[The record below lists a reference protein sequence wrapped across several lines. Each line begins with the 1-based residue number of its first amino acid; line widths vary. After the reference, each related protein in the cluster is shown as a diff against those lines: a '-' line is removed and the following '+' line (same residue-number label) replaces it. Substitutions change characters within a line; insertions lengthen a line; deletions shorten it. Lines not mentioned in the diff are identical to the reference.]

1 LPGILRELCDR
12 ESRDL
17 PPGLVFRRFVVYDVP
32 MRATRALIHLDRFC
46 RNLRAVRDRIGPRR
60 LICVPVKADAYGHG
74 AVRIAEA
81 ALAAG
86 ASRLA
91 VAAVSEGAELRDA
104 GISAGILLLSQ
115 ALPEEIPEILQY
127 GLTPLVSDREYIEA
141 LARSAAAAGLS
152 CPVHLKI
159 DTGMGRLGCTP
170 EEAPGLAAHIA
181 AQKPLI
187 YAGTATHLAAADSA
201 LPGDRAY
208 TGEQL
213 TRFRWAVDHIRAA
226 GTDPGIVHAANSGGL
241 LLHEASWLDMVRPG
255 ILLYGYN
262 LTAADFP
269 AEPVMEL
276 VTRVTFIKKVK
287 QGESLSYGRTWVSP
301 RDTCIATL
309 PVGYGDGLPRAL
321 SGNWQV
327 LIRGRLY
334 PLAGRICMDQCLV
347 DLGPETDIPRW
358 EEVTVFGGAAPS
370 AAEIAARLGTI
381 PYEIT
386 CRINKR
392 VLREA
397 VI

>member
-1 LPGILRELCDR
+1 
-12 ESRDL
+12 
-17 PPGLVFRRFVVYDVP
+17 
-32 MRATRALIHLDRFC
+32 MRATRALIHQDRFC
-46 RNLRAVRDRIGPRR
+46 RNLRAVRDRIGPQR

-74 AVRIAEA
+74 AVQIAQT

-86 ASRLA
+86 ASHLA
-91 VAAVSEGAELRDA
+91 VAAVSEGAELRNA
-104 GISAGILLLSQ
+104 GIRAPVLLLSQ
-115 ALPEEIPEILQY
+115 ALPEEIPEIVRY

-141 LARSAAAAGLS
+141 LAEAAASLGTR

-181 AQKPLI
+181 AQKPLD
-187 YAGTATHLAAADSA
+187 YAGTATHLAVADSP

-208 TGEQL
+208 TEEQL
-213 TRFRWAVDHIRAA
+213 HRFRGAVESIRAA
-226 GTDPGIVHAANSGGL
+226 GPDPGIVHAANSGGF

-262 LTAADFP
+262 LTGADFP

-287 QGESLSYGRTWVSP
+287 AGESLSYGRTWVSR
-301 RDTCIATL
+301 RDTRIATL
-309 PVGYGDGLPRAL
+309 PVGYADGLPRLL

-327 LIRGRLY
+327 LIRGRPY
-334 PLAGRICMDQCLV
+334 PLAGRICMDQCMA
-347 DLGPETDIPRW
+347 DLGPETEIPRW
-358 EEVTVFGGAAPS
+358 EPVTIFGGAAPS
-370 AAEIAARLGTI
+370 AAELAARLGTI

-386 CRINKR
+386 CNINKR
-392 VLREA
+392 VPRVYEGA
-397 VI
+397 GE